1 MALSPMMRQYLEIK
15 EKYKNAILMFRL
27 GDFYEMFFEDA
38 KTASKELELTL
49 TGRDCGESER
59 APMCGV
65 PYHAV
70 DSYIGRLVSRGYK
83 VVICEQL
90 EDPATA
96 KGIVK
101 RDVTRIV
108 TKGTV
113 TDITQLDETKNN
125 YICSMFIHGEMTA
138 LCFADV
144 STGEVSATTVVNDGE
159 MNKVINE
166 LSVYSPMEIIT
177 NNPTE
182 KYAKLDDYIKDRLRA
197 VVSVQDDD
205 VFDRAYALE
214 RLNTVDASTL
224 FYIDD
229 FSPVYSSLGG
239 LISYIDKNL
248 VTVSFVIKKLDVYGD
263 SQHLKIDAN
272 TRRNLELCETMRDKT
287 NKKGTLLGVLDKT
300 KTSPGARLMRRSI
313 EMPLVN
319 QRAILKRQDAV
330 EELYN
335 DFILRDELGECLR
348 NVSDLERLM
357 PKITYGTANGR
368 DLRAIY
374 DTICIIP
381 TVKDILSGQ
390 KSAELSDIRDKTDEL
405 EDIKDL
411 IEASITDKPPF
422 SVREGGFIADG
433 YCEEL
438 DKLRAVKKNARAF
451 LDKIEA
457 DEREKTGIKTLKI
470 GFNRVFGYYIEVSK
484 SYKDEV
490 PDYYIRKQ
498 TLTNGE
504 RYITADLKELE
515 ETILSADDKINSLEY
530 TLFTEIC
537 EKVSAESERI
547 SAAVSALALLDF
559 YLSLATVASENGYT
573 RPEITCDDIIDIK
586 EGRHPV
592 VERFVRDGFFVPN
605 DTYLDTGRNRLVII
619 TGPNMAGK
627 STYMRQTALIT
638 LMAQIGSF
646 VPAYEARIGIVDKI
660 FTRVGAS
667 DDLAAGQSTFM
678 LEMTE
683 VAYILKNATKRSL
696 IIYDEIGRGTSTY
709 DGMSIA
715 RAVAEYTAGKKIGA
729 KTLFATHYHEITSM
743 ENEVDGVVNYH
754 IVAKKKGE
762 DITFLRK
769 IVKGAADDSYG
780 IEVAK
785 LAGVPSEII
794 KRAKEVLKSIEEK
807 APDKIP
813 GKTNKQEEIAD
824 NNMSF
829 DDYFGMEVTNRL
841 KQTDVDTLTPIEA
854 LNLVYQLKQML
865 K

>member
-1 MALSPMMRQYLEIK
+1 MALSPMMRQYLDVK
-15 EKYKNAILMFRL
+15 ERYKNAILMFRL
-27 GDFYEMFFEDA
+27 GDFYEMFFDDA
-38 KTASKELELTL
+38 KIASKELELTL

-70 DSYIGRLVSRGYK
+70 DSYIGKLVSRGYK
-83 VVICEQL
+83 VVICEQM

-96 KGIVK
+96 KGIVR

-113 TDITQLDETKNN
+113 TDITQLDETRNN
-125 YICSMFIHGEMTA
+125 YICAIYYEQDVTA
-138 LCFADV
+138 LCFADI
-144 STGEVSATTVVNDGE
+144 STGEMSATTVLNDPD
-159 MNKVINE
+159 MNRVINE
-166 LSVYSPMEIIT
+166 LSVYSPNEIISNVDVQKFT
-177 NNPTE
+177 
-182 KYAKLDDYIKDRLRA
+182 KLNDYIKDRLRA
-197 VVSVQDDD
+197 SFSLQDDSIY
-205 VFDRAYALE
+205 DRNVAHQ
-214 RLNTVDASTL
+214 RLGAQILSELFFVDE
-224 FYIDD
+224 
-229 FSPVYSSLGG
+229 FSPIYSAAGAI
-239 LISYIDKNL
+239 ISYIDTNL
-248 VTVSFVIKKLDVYGD
+248 ITVSFEAKRFDVYGD
-263 SQHLKIDAN
+263 SQYLKIDAN
-272 TRRNLELCETMRDKT
+272 SRRNLELCETMRDRS

-300 KTSPGARLMRRSI
+300 KTSPGARLLRRSI

-319 QRAILKRQDAV
+319 QRAIIYRQDAV
-330 EELYN
+330 EELVN
-335 DFILRDELGECLR
+335 DFILREEIGDCLKE
-348 NVSDLERLM
+348 VFDLERLM
-357 PKITYGTANGR
+357 PKLSYGTAGGR
-368 DLRAIY
+368 DLRAIH
-374 DTICIIP
+374 DTLCVIP
-381 TVKDILSGQ
+381 RVKQLLANTSSVALCDI
-390 KSAELSDIRDKTDEL
+390 KEKTDSL
-405 EDIKDL
+405 EDIVDL
-411 IEASITDKPPF
+411 IASSISDKPPF

-433 YCEEL
+433 YSSEL
-438 DKLRAVKKNARAF
+438 DELRAIKKNAKTF
-451 LDKIEA
+451 LDKIES
-457 DEREKTGIKTLKI
+457 DERDKTGIKTLKI

-484 SYKDEV
+484 SYKDQV

-504 RYITADLKELE
+504 RYITAELKDLED
-515 ETILSADDKINSLEY
+515 TILSADDRINTLEY
-530 TLFTEIC
+530 ELFREVCDKIL
-537 EKVSAESERI
+537 KQADRI
-547 SAAVSALALLDF
+547 SSSVTALANLDM
-559 YLSLATVASENGYT
+559 YLSLAIVASENGYV
-573 RPEITCDDIIDIK
+573 RPEITCDDIIHIK

-592 VERFVRDGFFVPN
+592 VERFVKDGFFVPN
-605 DTYLDTGRNRLVII
+605 DTYLDTRASRLMII

-743 ENEVDGVVNYH
+743 ENEIDGVVNFH

-769 IVKGAADDSYG
+769 IVKGAADDSFG
-780 IEVAK
+780 IEVSK
-785 LAGVPSEII
+785 LAGVPVEIVR
-794 KRAKEVLKSIEEK
+794 RAKEILKTIEDK
-807 APDKIP
+807 APDKI
-813 GKTNKQEEIAD
+813 GTKENKDRAYEDI
-824 NNMSF
+824 NMSI
-829 DDYFGMEVTNRL
+829 DDYFGQEITNKL
-841 KQTDVDTLTPIEA
+841 KETDVDTLTPIEA

>member
-1 MALSPMMRQYLEIK
+1 MALSPMMRQYLEVK

-38 KTASKELELTL
+38 KVASKELELTL
-49 TGRDCGESER
+49 TGRDCGESDR

-70 DSYIGRLVSRGYK
+70 DSYIGKLVSRGYK
-83 VVICEQL
+83 VVICEQM

-96 KGIVK
+96 KGIVR

-125 YICSMFIHGEMTA
+125 YICSLYILSDVTA
-138 LCFADV
+138 LCFADI
-144 STGEVSATTVVNDGE
+144 STGEVSATTVINDYE
-159 MNKVINE
+159 MNRVINE
-166 LSVYSPMEIIT
+166 LSVYSPIEIIS
-177 NNPTE
+177 NLDIE
-182 KYAKLDDYIKDRLRA
+182 RYSKLNDYVKDRLRA
-197 VVSVQDDD
+197 SYSLQDDNS
-205 VFDRAYALE
+205 FDGELAKA
-214 RLNTVDASTL
+214 RLRHIDLSSL
-224 FYIDD
+224 FYVDEY
-229 FSPVYSSLGG
+229 SPVYPAMGA
-239 LISYIDKNL
+239 LISYIDRNL
-248 VTVSFVIKKLDVYGD
+248 ITVNFEIKRFDVYGD
-263 SQHLKIDAN
+263 SQYLKLDAN

-300 KTSPGARLMRRSI
+300 CTSPGARLLRRSI
-313 EMPLVN
+313 EMPLIN
-319 QRAILKRQDAV
+319 QRAIIYRQDAV

-335 DFILRDELGECLR
+335 NFILRDELAECLKE
-348 NVSDLERLM
+348 VFDLERLM
-357 PKITYGTANGR
+357 PKITYGSAGGR
-368 DLRAIY
+368 DLRAIH
-374 DTICIIP
+374 DTLTIIP
-381 TVKDILSGQ
+381 KVKDLLFDT
-390 KSAELSDIRDKTDEL
+390 KSTALCDIRDKTDSL
-405 EDIKDL
+405 EDVVAL
-411 IEASITDKPPF
+411 ISASISDKPPF

-433 YCEEL
+433 YSEEL
-438 DKLRAVKKNARAF
+438 DKLRAIKKNAKAF
-451 LDKIEA
+451 LDKMEA

-484 SYKDEV
+484 SYKDDV
-490 PDYYIRKQ
+490 PEYYIRKQ

-504 RYITADLKELE
+504 RYITAELKELE
-515 ETILSADDKINSLEY
+515 DTVLSADDKINTLEY
-530 TLFTEIC
+530 NLFREIC
-537 EKVSAESERI
+537 DSVSREAERI
-547 SAAVSALALLDF
+547 SASVSALAYLDM
-559 YLSLATVASENGYT
+559 YLSLATVASENGYV
-573 RPEITCDDIIDIK
+573 RPEVTLDDIIEIK

-592 VERFVRDGFFVPN
+592 VERFVKDGFFVPN
-605 DTYLDTGRNRLVII
+605 DTYLDTGKSRLVII

-627 STYMRQTALIT
+627 STFMRQTALIT

-667 DDLAAGQSTFM
+667 DDLASGQSTFM

-683 VAYILKNATKRSL
+683 VAYILKNATRRSL

-743 ENEVDGVVNYH
+743 ENEIDGVVNFH

-769 IVKGAADDSYG
+769 IVKGAADDSFG

-785 LAGVPSEII
+785 LAGVPTEII
-794 KRAKEVLKSIEEK
+794 KRAKEVLRSIEEK
-807 APDKIP
+807 APEKV
-813 GKTNKQEEIAD
+813 GEKKTAEEIQD
-824 NNMSF
+824 INLNF
-829 DDYFGMEVTNRL
+829 DDYFGMEVTNKL
-841 KQTDVDTLTPIEA
+841 KETDVDTLTPIEA